1 MRSCSLDYNSGDI
14 YEARRGRGGEKSL
27 SNLPRK
33 SPTLLQ
39 RRKMIGLKLEVGIKA
54 AMQGHMHQLDGKVH
68 LQSEGSPIGLELS
81 GALLPSIPTMQCF
94 ALLQCRY
101 PCPYV
106 EK

>member
-1 MRSCSLDYNSGDI
+1 
-14 YEARRGRGGEKSL
+14 
-27 SNLPRK
+27 
-33 SPTLLQ
+33 
-39 RRKMIGLKLEVGIKA
+39 MIGLQLEVGIRA
-54 AMQGHMHQLDGKVH
+54 VMQGHMLDGKVH

>member
-27 SNLPRK
+27 SNLPGK

-81 GALLPSIPTMQCF
+81 GALLPPIP
-94 ALLQCRY
+94 
-101 PCPYV
+101 
-106 EK
+106 

>member
-1 MRSCSLDYNSGDI
+1 MKQG
-14 YEARRGRGGEKSL
+14 GGEEENKPL
-27 SNLPRK
+27 FNLPEK

-39 RRKMIGLKLEVGIKA
+39 RRKMIGLELEVGIRA
-54 AMQGHMHQLDGKVH
+54 AMQGHMYQLDGKVD
-68 LQSEGSPIGLELS
+68 LQSEGSHIGLELS
-81 GALLPSIPTMQCF
+81 GALLPPIPTMQCF